1 MTTTINVQKDPR
13 DKNQRI
19 AADIREEL
27 QRHGVY
33 CVNMM
38 SSPGS
43 GKTTLLEKTLPVLAR
58 EVRLAVIEADNA
70 TTRDADRLAR
80 LGIAVEPIL
89 TGITGCH
96 IAPPSAQ
103 KAFARFQLDQLDL
116 VVIENVGNLVCPAEE
131 DLGEDAK
138 VVLLSVAE
146 GEDKPQKY
154 PLAFQECKLALI
166 NKIDAASALGA
177 DVDLMEANIRAA
189 NPQLE
194 VMRISARTGEG
205 VESFIA
211 WLRRGMAGKRDK

>member
-13 DKNQRI
+13 DRNQRI
-19 AADIREEL
+19 AENLREEL
-27 QRHGVY
+27 RRHGVF
-33 CVNMM
+33 CINMM

-43 GKTTLLEKTLPVLAR
+43 GKTTLLEKSLPVLAR
-58 EVRLAVIEADNA
+58 DVRLAVIEADNA
-70 TTRDADRLAR
+70 TTRDADRLAK

-89 TGITGCH
+89 TGVTGCH

-103 KAFARFQLDQLDL
+103 KAFAALNLAELDL

-154 PLAFQECKLALI
+154 PLAFQEGALALI
-166 NKIDAASALGA
+166 NKIDAAEALGA

-189 NPQLE
+189 NPQIE
-194 VMRISARTGEG
+194 IMRISARTGDG
-205 VESFIA
+205 VEAFIA
-211 WLRRGMAGKRDK
+211 WLRRGMARKYRV